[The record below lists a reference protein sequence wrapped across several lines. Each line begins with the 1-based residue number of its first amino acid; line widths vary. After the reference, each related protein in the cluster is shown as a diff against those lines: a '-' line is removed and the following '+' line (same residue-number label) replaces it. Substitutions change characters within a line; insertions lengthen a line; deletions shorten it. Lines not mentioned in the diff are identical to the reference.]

1 MLHFEIFSELKQIQ
15 NEKRRLLVETETEKL
30 RSLDES
36 FKRKFDTWRDKLEP
50 RKQVFSIVSS
60 PFSYRLLGAWRTVFE
75 TNARVG
81 TVFQSTGSS
90 PTLARLKTTLK
101 LLPNLISAVNSF
113 FSNFAH
119 NAIINNY
126 YQSVSSHWETITL
139 MPFRAYSFCYLQL
152 IPANKWFLTSVFDKM
167 T

>member
-60 PFSYRLLGAWRTVFE
+60 PFSYRLLGA
-75 TNARVG
+75 
-81 TVFQSTGSS
+81 
-90 PTLARLKTTLK
+90 
-101 LLPNLISAVNSF
+101 
-113 FSNFAH
+113 
-119 NAIINNY
+119 
-126 YQSVSSHWETITL
+126 
-139 MPFRAYSFCYLQL
+139 
-152 IPANKWFLTSVFDKM
+152 
-167 T
+167 